1 LSDARSGSDAES
13 ALRASEGWI
22 AAQNEAL
29 RSALADAPL
38 ETSLGPLIRGVRAQD
53 PDLRCAIYLFDAAG
67 TALHHVAGLDEDGAS
82 LAEGSD
88 VDADSLAN
96 ALAIPAAQPV
106 IIPDVTVEPRWT
118 PWLPVARALDIRACW
133 SFPIRTGEGRFLG
146 VLAMYGRQARSAT
159 PRDHD
164 IVASLARTAAL
175 IIVRHQE
182 REARERDVAQLRASH
197 AQLEQANRAKDE
209 FLAMLGHE
217 LRNPLQPIVS
227 ILELMRLR
235 HSDALAGERAII
247 EAQVKHLQG
256 MVDDM
261 LDVARI
267 VHGKLELQKAPQ
279 DLGDTILRA
288 IEAVRPV
295 LEESRQ
301 QIEMSVAAAL
311 VVDGDRRRLM
321 QVFAN
326 LLGNAAKYSPPGST
340 IVVGA
345 AVENGQ
351 ATVRVRD
358 SGVGIDPAL
367 RPHIFDMF
375 TQDPQSSGQSHG
387 GLGLGLSIVHKLVKL
402 HGGSVEAHS
411 EGRGHGSEFVVRL
424 PLAGLRDAA
433 LPRPEV
439 ESSKAVR
446 GRNRTRILIVD
457 DYAPAAD
464 SLSELL
470 QVQGFE
476 TRVARDGAEALDAAI
491 GFKPTLALID
501 IGLPQMDGYE
511 LARRLR
517 ATVGLENLRLV
528 ALTGFGQAGDLARAE
543 EAGFDAHLLKP
554 VSLER
559 LDEVTRLAGAPNE
572 PRGPRN
578 DIG

>member
-1 LSDARSGSDAES
+1 MSDAHSGSDAES
-13 ALRASEGWI
+13 ALRAGEGWI

-38 ETSLGPLIRGVRAQD
+38 ETSLGPLIRGVCEQD

-67 TALHHVAGLDEDGAS
+67 TALHHVAGLDEDRAR
-82 LAEGSD
+82 LADDAD

-96 ALAIPAAQPV
+96 ALAIPAAQPL
-106 IIPDVTVEPRWT
+106 IIPDVTVEPRWA

-159 PRDHD
+159 PHDHD
-164 IVASLARTAAL
+164 IAASLARTAAL
-175 IIVRHQE
+175 IIAHHQ
-182 REARERDVAQLRASH
+182 ERDVAQLRASH

-340 IVVGA
+340 IVVSA
-345 AVENGQ
+345 AVENGE

-411 EGRGHGSEFVVRL
+411 EGRGRGSEFVVRL

-433 LPRPEV
+433 LPRLEV
-439 ESSKAVR
+439 ERSKAAR
-446 GRNRTRILIVD
+446 DRNRTRILIVD

-491 GFKPTLALID
+491 GFKPALALID

>member
-1 LSDARSGSDAES
+1 LSDPGSDSGAES
-13 ALRASEGWI
+13 ALRANDGWI

-29 RSALADAPL
+29 QAALADAPL
-38 ETSLGPLIRGVRAQD
+38 AASLGPLIRGACAHD

-67 TALHHVAGLDEDGAS
+67 TALHHVAGLDEDRAHP
-82 LAEGSD
+82 ANGSD
-88 VDADSLAN
+88 VDADSLAR
-96 ALAIPAAQPV
+96 AMTLPTAQPV
-106 IIPDVTVEPRWT
+106 IIPDVAIEPRWT
-118 PWLPVARALDIRACW
+118 PWLSVARALDIRACW
-133 SFPIRTGEGRFLG
+133 SFPIRTAGGEFLG
-146 VLAMYGRQARSAT
+146 VFAMYCRQARSAT
-159 PRDHD
+159 ARDHEMA
-164 IVASLARTAAL
+164 ASLTHTAAL
-175 IIVRHQE
+175 IITHHRE
-182 REARERDVAQLRASH
+182 REARERAAATLRENH
-197 AQLEQANRAKDE
+197 ALLEQANRAKDE

-235 HSDALAGERAII
+235 HPDALAGERALI
-247 EAQVKHLQG
+247 EAQIKHLQG
-256 MVDDM
+256 MVDDL

-267 VHGKLELQKAPQ
+267 VHGKLDLQKTPQ

-288 IEAVRPV
+288 IEAIRPM

-301 QIEMSVAAAL
+301 QIEMSVAASL

-326 LLGNAAKYSPPGST
+326 LLGNAAKYSPPRST

-358 SGVGIDPAL
+358 SGIGIDPAL

-375 TQDPQSSGQSHG
+375 TQDPRSIERSRN
-387 GLGLGLSIVHKLVKL
+387 GLGLGLSIVHNLVKL
-402 HGGSVEAHS
+402 HGGSIEARS
-411 EGRGHGSEFVVRL
+411 EGRGRGSEFIVRL
-424 PLAGLRDAA
+424 PLAGPRGAAPPRRQMEPGEVVRD
-433 LPRPEV
+433 
-439 ESSKAVR
+439 
-446 GRNRTRILIVD
+446 RNRTRILIVD

-464 SLSELL
+464 SLAELL
-470 QVQGFE
+470 QAQGFE
-476 TRVARDGAEALDAAI
+476 TRVARDGTDALDAAAD
-491 GFKPTLALID
+491 FKPALALID

-517 ATVGLENLRLV
+517 ATKGLENLRLV
-528 ALTGFGQAGDLARAE
+528 ALTGFGQASDLARAA

-559 LDEVTRLAGAPNE
+559 LDEATRLARAAEKPAN
-572 PRGPRN
+572 P
-578 DIG
+578 